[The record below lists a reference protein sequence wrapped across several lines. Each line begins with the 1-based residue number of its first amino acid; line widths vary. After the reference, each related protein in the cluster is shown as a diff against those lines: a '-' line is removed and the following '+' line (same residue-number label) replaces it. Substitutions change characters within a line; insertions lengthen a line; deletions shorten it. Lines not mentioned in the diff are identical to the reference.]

1 MRHTGGSPLY
11 GRFLC
16 YILNREATGTS
27 SSPGDS
33 IFSALSVLIDPSLLV
48 CRDALSAWP
57 GIPDRLDSSRKGKR
71 AGSQV
76 MRFRAGRLDYAVR
89 KDLLHEL
96 QTVRPGDV
104 TPEERG
110 RGEGNLPGDR
120 RRHARA
126 DRRSVA
132 ICFLLPSLSEMCSNA
147 EGTGSDN
154 GVEHAHLL
162 VKCNWYAYYEV
173 IQPTF
178 SLPECRTD
186 GLSQCCVHRS
196 LLENPKSLFSKSFVV
211 DDRTW

>member
-27 SSPGDS
+27 PSPGDS
-33 IFSALSVLIDPSLLV
+33 FFSALSAPIDPSRLV
-48 CRDALSAWP
+48 RRHALSAWP

-71 AGSQV
+71 AGRQV
-76 MRFRAGRLDYAVR
+76 MWFRAGWLDHAVR

-96 QTVRPGDV
+96 QTVRSGDV
-104 TPEERG
+104 TPKETS
-110 RGEGNLPGDR
+110 RGEGKLPGDR
-120 RRHARA
+120 QRHERA

-132 ICFLLPSLSEMCSNA
+132 VHFLLPSLSEMCSNA

-162 VKCNWYAYYEV
+162 AKYKWYAYYEV

-178 SLPECRTD
+178 SLPEC
-186 GLSQCCVHRS
+186 
-196 LLENPKSLFSKSFVV
+196 
-211 DDRTW
+211 